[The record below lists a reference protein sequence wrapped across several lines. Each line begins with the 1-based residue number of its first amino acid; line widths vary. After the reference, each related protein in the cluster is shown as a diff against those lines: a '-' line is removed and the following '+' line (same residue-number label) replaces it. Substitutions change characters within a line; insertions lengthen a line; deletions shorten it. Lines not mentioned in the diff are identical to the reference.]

1 MKEIVC
7 MIEIM
12 FLVSIEGVLIS
23 WMYLFCVERRVIF
36 LWNFWNIFIEC
47 ICILELFILLN
58 IVGIYFVKNIEEY
71 FENGMI
77 LVVFYY
83 IFIYMY
89 L

>member
-47 ICILELFILLN
+47 ICILDLFILLN

-77 LVVFYY
+77 LVVFY
-83 IFIYMY
+83 
-89 L
+89 

>member
-1 MKEIVC
+1 MKEIVY

-12 FLVSIEGVLIS
+12 FLVSIESVLIS
-23 WMYLFCVERRVIF
+23 WMYLYYVERRVIF

-47 ICILELFILLN
+47 ICILDLFILLN

-71 FENGMI
+71 IENGMI

>member
-12 FLVSIEGVLIS
+12 FLVSIESVLIS

-47 ICILELFILLN
+47 ICIIDLFILLN

>member
-12 FLVSIEGVLIS
+12 FLVSIESVLIS

-47 ICILELFILLN
+47 ICILDLFILLN